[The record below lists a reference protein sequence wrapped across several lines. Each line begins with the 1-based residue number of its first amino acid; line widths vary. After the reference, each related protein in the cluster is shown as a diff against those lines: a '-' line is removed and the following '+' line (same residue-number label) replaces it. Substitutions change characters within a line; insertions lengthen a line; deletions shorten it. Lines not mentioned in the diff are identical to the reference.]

1 MSYTALS
8 IMQIN
13 VDTIILGLGAMGSA
27 AIYQLA
33 KRGHRVL
40 GIDQFSPPHHYG
52 SSHGE
57 TRIIR
62 QAIGEGEEYVPL
74 ALRSY
79 ELWREIEREAG
90 KELLVITGGLILET
104 QQSNSMMHGRRNFL
118 AQTIQCATRFNIRH
132 EILEP
137 QDIRKR
143 YPQFAVT
150 NEFGYFEYET
160 GYLRPELCIQAQLQ
174 LAKRHG
180 AQLQT
185 NEKVLSIHPDGFN
198 KGVIVKTDRAVY
210 GADKLIVA
218 AGSWV
223 TQFLEP
229 SYAQHFKVYRQVM
242 FWFKIQNDLQNQF
255 LPGKLPIFIW
265 IFENGGENMFYGFPS
280 LDGKTI
286 KMASEQYAN
295 VTTPERVDREITDD
309 EKNTMYKDYLLGRL
323 PGITNA
329 CDQAASCL
337 YTTTPDFNFVIDFY
351 PGQPQIII
359 ASPCSGHGFKHSA
372 AVGEVLA
379 ELVLGGKSQ
388 IDISSFG
395 IDRFNV

>member
-1 MSYTALS
+1 
-8 IMQIN
+8 MQN
-13 VDTIILGLGAMGSA
+13 DVDTIILGLGAMGSA

-40 GIDQFSPPHHYG
+40 GIDQFSPPHPCG

-74 ALRSY
+74 TLRSY

-90 KELLVITGGLILET
+90 NELLVITGGLILER
-104 QQSNSMMHGRRNFL
+104 QQSNSIMHGRRNFL
-118 AQTIQCATRFNIRH
+118 ARTVQCATRFNIRH
-132 EILEP
+132 EILET
-137 QDIRKR
+137 QDIRKC

-150 NEFGYFEYET
+150 KEFGYFEYET
-160 GYLRPELCIQAQLQ
+160 GYLRPELCIQAQLN

-180 AQLQT
+180 ANLQT
-185 NEKVLSIHPDGFN
+185 NEKVVSIKVDGFN
-198 KGVIVKTDRAVY
+198 RVIVKTDRAVY
-210 GADKLIVA
+210 HADKLIIA

-229 SYAQHFKVYRQVM
+229 SLAQYFKVYRQTM
-242 FWFKIQNDLQNQF
+242 FWFKIQDDLQTQF

-265 IFENGGENMFYGFPS
+265 VFENGGENMFYGFPS

-286 KMASEQYAN
+286 KIASEQYAN
-295 VTTPERVDREITDD
+295 VTTPEQVDREITDD
-309 EKNTMYKDYLLGRL
+309 EKSTMYKNYLLGRL
-323 PGITNA
+323 PGVANA

-337 YTTTPDFNFVIDFY
+337 YTTTPDFNFVIDFS
-351 PGQPQIII
+351 PGQPQVII

-372 AVGEVLA
+372 AIGEVLA
-379 ELVLGGKSQ
+379 QLILDGKSK
-388 IDISSFG
+388 IDINSFG
-395 IDRFNV
+395 IDRFNA

>member
-1 MSYTALS
+1 
-8 IMQIN
+8 MQN
-13 VDTIILGLGAMGSA
+13 DVNTIILGLGAMGSA

-40 GIDQFSPPHHYG
+40 GIDQFSPPHPYG

-62 QAIGEGEEYVPL
+62 QAIGEGQEYVPL
-74 ALRSY
+74 VLRSY

-90 KELLVITGGLILET
+90 KELLVVTGGLLLER
-104 QQSNSMMHGRRNFL
+104 QQTNSMMHGRRNFL
-118 AQTIQCATRFNIRH
+118 ARTVQCATRFNIRH
-132 EILEP
+132 EILET

-150 NEFGYFEYET
+150 KEFGYFEYAT
-160 GYLRPELCIQAQLQ
+160 GYLRPELCIQAQLN

-180 AQLQT
+180 AKLRT
-185 NEKVLSIHPDGFN
+185 NEKVLCIKADGFSQ
-198 KGVIVKTDRAVY
+198 GVDVKTDRAVY
-210 GADKLIVA
+210 HADKLIIA

-229 SYAQHFKVYRQVM
+229 SLAQHFKVYRQAM
-242 FWFKIQNDLQNQF
+242 FWFKIQDDLQTRF

-265 IFENGGENMFYGFPS
+265 VFENGGENMFYGFPS

-286 KMASEQYAN
+286 KIASEQYTN
-295 VTTPERVDREITDD
+295 VTTPEQVDREITDD
-309 EKNTMYKDYLLGRL
+309 EKSTMYKNYLLGRL
-323 PGITNA
+323 SGIANT
-329 CDQAASCL
+329 CDQVASCL
-337 YTTTPDFNFVIDFY
+337 YTTTPDFNFVIDFS

-372 AVGEVLA
+372 AIGEVLA
-379 ELVLGGKSQ
+379 ELIIEGKSKL
-388 IDISSFG
+388 DISSFG
-395 IDRFNV
+395 IDRFNA

>member
-1 MSYTALS
+1 
-8 IMQIN
+8 MQNN

-33 KRGHRVL
+33 KRDHKVL

-62 QAIGEGEEYVPL
+62 QAIGEGEEYVPP

-90 KELLVITGGLILET
+90 KELLAITGGLILER

-132 EILEP
+132 EILET

-160 GYLRPELCIQAQLQ
+160 GYLRPEFCIQAQLH

-180 AQLQT
+180 AKLQT
-185 NEKVLSIHPDGFN
+185 NEKVLSIHPDRFN
-198 KGVIVKTDRAVY
+198 RVMVKTDRAAY
-210 GADKLIVA
+210 GADKLIIA

-223 TQFLEP
+223 TQFLDL
-229 SYAQHFKVYRQVM
+229 SYAQYFRVYRQVM

-255 LPGKLPIFIW
+255 LPGKFPIFIW
-265 IFENGGENMFYGFPS
+265 VFEIGGETVFYGFPS

-286 KMASEQYAN
+286 KIASEQYAN

-351 PGQPQIII
+351 PGQPQVII

-379 ELVLGGKSQ
+379 ELVLGGKSK

-395 IDRFNV
+395 IDRFNA

>member
-1 MSYTALS
+1 
-8 IMQIN
+8 MQNN

-90 KELLVITGGLILET
+90 KELLAITGGLILER

-132 EILEP
+132 EILET

-160 GYLRPELCIQAQLQ
+160 GYLRPEFCIQAQLH

-180 AQLQT
+180 AKLQT
-185 NEKVLSIHPDGFN
+185 NEKVLSIHPDRFN
-198 KGVIVKTDRAVY
+198 RVMVKTDRAAY
-210 GADKLIVA
+210 GADKLIIA

-223 TQFLEP
+223 TQFLDL
-229 SYAQHFKVYRQVM
+229 SYAQYFRVYRQVM

-255 LPGKLPIFIW
+255 LPGKFPIFIW
-265 IFENGGENMFYGFPS
+265 VFEIGGETVFYGFPS

-286 KMASEQYAN
+286 KIASEQYAN
-295 VTTPERVDREITDD
+295 VTTPERVDREITEE
-309 EKNTMYKDYLLGRL
+309 EKNTMYENYVLSRL

-351 PGQPQIII
+351 PGQPQVII

-379 ELVLGGKSQ
+379 ELVLGGKSK

-395 IDRFNV
+395 IDRFNA

>member
-1 MSYTALS
+1 
-8 IMQIN
+8 MQNN
-13 VDTIILGLGAMGSA
+13 VDTIVLGLGAMGSA

-79 ELWREIEREAG
+79 ELWREIERELG
-90 KELLVITGGLILET
+90 KELLVVTGGLVLER
-104 QQSNSMMHGRRNFL
+104 QQSQTIMHGRRNFL
-118 AQTIQCATRFNIRH
+118 AQTTECARRFHIRH

-137 QDIRKR
+137 QEIRKR
-143 YPQFAVT
+143 YPQFAVA

-160 GYLRPELCIQAQLQ
+160 GYLRPELCVQAQLH
-174 LAKRHG
+174 LAERRG
-180 AQLQT
+180 AKLQT
-185 NEKVLSIHPDGFN
+185 NEKVLTIKPHGSN
-198 KGVIVKTDRAVY
+198 KGVSVTTDRAVY
-210 GADKLIVA
+210 GADKLIIA

-229 SYAQHFKVYRQVM
+229 AHARHFKVYRQVM
-242 FWFKIQNDLQNQF
+242 FWFGIRDDLRSQF
-255 LPGKLPIFIW
+255 LPGEFPIFIW
-265 IFENGGENMFYGFPS
+265 IFENARDNFFYGFPS

-286 KMASEQYAN
+286 KIASEQYGS
-295 VTTPERVDREITDD
+295 VTDPAQVNREISNE
-309 EKNTMYKDYLLGRL
+309 EKRAMHKKYVLGRL
-323 PGITNA
+323 PGISST
-329 CDQAASCL
+329 CAAAVSCL
-337 YTTTPDFNFVIDFY
+337 YTTTPDSNFVIDFY
-351 PGQPQIII
+351 PGHPQVII

-372 AVGEVLA
+372 AIGEVLA
-379 ELVLGGKSQ
+379 ELVICGKSK

-395 IDRFNV
+395 IDRFDA

>member
-1 MSYTALS
+1 
-8 IMQIN
+8 MQNN
-13 VDTIILGLGAMGSA
+13 VDTIVLGLGAMGSA
-27 AIYQLA
+27 ATYQLA

-40 GIDQFSPPHHYG
+40 GIDQFSPPHYYG

-62 QAIGEGEEYVPL
+62 QAIGEGEQYVPL

-90 KELLVITGGLILET
+90 KELLVVTGGLVLERQHSQT
-104 QQSNSMMHGRRNFL
+104 IMHGRRNFL
-118 AQTIQCATRFNIRH
+118 AQTTQCARRFNIRH

-137 QDIRKR
+137 QEIRKC

-160 GYLRPELCIQAQLQ
+160 GYLRPELCIQAQLH

-180 AQLQT
+180 AKLQI
-185 NEKVLSIHPDGFN
+185 NEKVLTIKSHAFK
-198 KGVIVKTDRAVY
+198 KGVRVKTDRAVY
-210 GADKLIVA
+210 GADKLIIA
-218 AGSWV
+218 AGPWV

-242 FWFKIQNDLQNQF
+242 FWFRIRDDLKSQF
-255 LPGKLPIFIW
+255 LPGQFPIFIW
-265 IFENGGENMFYGFPS
+265 IFENARENVFYGFPS

-286 KMASEQYAN
+286 KMASEQYVN
-295 VTTPERVDREITDD
+295 VTNPEQVDREISDE
-309 EKNTMYKDYLLGRL
+309 EKNTMYKNYIFGRL
-323 PGITNA
+323 PGITNTCA
-329 CDQAASCL
+329 GAASCL
-337 YTTTPDFNFVIDFY
+337 YTTTPDSNFVIDFY
-351 PGQPQIII
+351 PGRPQVII

-372 AVGEVLA
+372 AIGEVLA
-379 ELVLGGKSQ
+379 ELVIDGKSK

-395 IDRFNV
+395 IDRFDA

>member
-1 MSYTALS
+1 
-8 IMQIN
+8 MQNN

-40 GIDQFSPPHHYG
+40 GIDQFSPPHPYG

-62 QAIGEGEEYVPL
+62 QAIGEGQEYVPL
-74 ALRSY
+74 VLRSY

-90 KELLVITGGLILET
+90 KELLVITGGLILEN
-104 QQSNSMMHGRRNFL
+104 QQSNTMMHGRRNFL

-132 EILEP
+132 EILET
-137 QDIRKR
+137 QDIRRR

-160 GYLRPELCIQAQLQ
+160 GYLRPELCIQAQLH

-180 AQLQT
+180 AKLQT

-198 KGVIVKTDRAVY
+198 RVRVKTDRAVY
-210 GADKLIVA
+210 HADKLIIA

-229 SYAQHFKVYRQVM
+229 SLAQHFKVYRQAM
-242 FWFKIQNDLQNQF
+242 FWFKIQDDLQNQF
-255 LPGKLPIFIW
+255 LPGKFPIFIW
-265 IFENGGENMFYGFPS
+265 VFENGGENMFYGFPS

-286 KMASEQYAN
+286 KIASEQYTN
-295 VTTPERVDREITDD
+295 VTTPEQMDREITEE
-309 EKNTMYKDYLLGRL
+309 EKNTMYKKYVLSRL

-329 CDQAASCL
+329 CDEAASCL

-351 PGQPQIII
+351 PGHPQVII

-372 AVGEVLA
+372 AIGEVLA
-379 ELVLGGKSQ
+379 ELIIEGKSKL
-388 IDISSFG
+388 DISSFG
-395 IDRFNV
+395 IDRFNA

>member
-1 MSYTALS
+1 
-8 IMQIN
+8 MQNN

-90 KELLVITGGLILET
+90 QELLVITGGLILES
-104 QQSNSMMHGRRNFL
+104 QQSNSTMHGRRNFL

-150 NEFGYFEYET
+150 NEFGYFESET
-160 GYLRPELCIQAQLQ
+160 GYLRPELCIQAQLH

-180 AQLQT
+180 AKLQT
-185 NEKVLSIHPDGFN
+185 NEKVLSIHPDRFN
-198 KGVIVKTDRAVY
+198 RVMVKTDRAAY
-210 GADKLIVA
+210 GADKLIIA

-223 TQFLEP
+223 TQFLDL
-229 SYAQHFKVYRQVM
+229 SYAQYFRVYRQVM

-255 LPGKLPIFIW
+255 LPGKFPIFIW
-265 IFENGGENMFYGFPS
+265 VFEIGGETVFYGFPS

-286 KMASEQYAN
+286 KIASEQYAN

-351 PGQPQIII
+351 PGQPQVII

-379 ELVLGGKSQ
+379 ELVLGGKSK

-395 IDRFNV
+395 IDRFNA

>member
-1 MSYTALS
+1 
-8 IMQIN
+8 MQNN

-40 GIDQFSPPHHYG
+40 GIDQFSPPHPYG

-62 QAIGEGEEYVPL
+62 QAIGEGQEYVPL
-74 ALRSY
+74 VLRSY

-90 KELLVITGGLILET
+90 KELLVITGGLILEN
-104 QQSNSMMHGRRNFL
+104 QQSNTMMHGQRNFL

-132 EILEP
+132 EILET
-137 QDIRKR
+137 QDIRRR

-160 GYLRPELCIQAQLQ
+160 GYLRPELCIQAQLR

-180 AQLQT
+180 AKLQI
-185 NEKVLSIHPDGFN
+185 NERVLTINPDGFN
-198 KGVIVKTDRAVY
+198 KGVIVRTDRAVY
-210 GADKLIVA
+210 GADKLIIA

-229 SYAQHFKVYRQVM
+229 SDAQHFKVYRQVM
-242 FWFKIQNDLQNQF
+242 FWFRIRDDVQSQF
-255 LPGKLPIFIW
+255 LPGQSPIFIW
-265 IFENGGENMFYGFPS
+265 VFENGGENMFYGFPS

-286 KMASEQYAN
+286 KIASEQYTN
-295 VTTPERVDREITDD
+295 VTTPEQMDREITEE
-309 EKNTMYKDYLLGRL
+309 EKNTMYKKYVLSRL

-329 CDQAASCL
+329 CDEAASCL

-351 PGQPQIII
+351 PGHPQVII

-372 AVGEVLA
+372 AIGEVLA
-379 ELVLGGKSQ
+379 ELIIEGKSKL
-388 IDISSFG
+388 DISSFG
-395 IDRFNV
+395 IDRFNA

>member
-1 MSYTALS
+1 
-8 IMQIN
+8 MQNN

-33 KRGHRVL
+33 KRDHKVL

-90 KELLVITGGLILET
+90 KELLVITGGLILER

-132 EILEP
+132 EILET

-160 GYLRPELCIQAQLQ
+160 GYLRPEFCIQAQLH

-180 AQLQT
+180 AKLQT
-185 NEKVLSIHPDGFN
+185 NEKVLSIHPDRFN
-198 KGVIVKTDRAVY
+198 RVMVKTDRAAY
-210 GADKLIVA
+210 GADKLIIA

-223 TQFLEP
+223 TQFLDL
-229 SYAQHFKVYRQVM
+229 SYAQYFRVYRQVM

-255 LPGKLPIFIW
+255 LPGKFPIFIW
-265 IFENGGENMFYGFPS
+265 VFEIGGETVFYGFPS

-286 KMASEQYAN
+286 KIASEQYAN

-351 PGQPQIII
+351 PGQPQVII

-379 ELVLGGKSQ
+379 ELVLGGKSK

-395 IDRFNV
+395 IDRFNA

>member
-1 MSYTALS
+1 
-8 IMQIN
+8 MQN
-13 VDTIILGLGAMGSA
+13 DVNTIILGLGAMGSA

-40 GIDQFSPPHHYG
+40 GIDQFSPPHPYG

-62 QAIGEGEEYVPL
+62 QAIGEGQEYVPL
-74 ALRSY
+74 VLRSY

-90 KELLVITGGLILET
+90 KELLVVTGGLILEG
-104 QQSNSMMHGRRNFL
+104 QQTNSMMHGRRNFL
-118 AQTIQCATRFNIRH
+118 ARTVQCATRFNIRH
-132 EILEP
+132 EILET

-150 NEFGYFEYET
+150 KEFGYFEYET
-160 GYLRPELCIQAQLQ
+160 GYLRPELCIQAQLH

-180 AQLQT
+180 AKLRT
-185 NEKVLSIHPDGFN
+185 NEKVLSIKTDGFSQ
-198 KGVIVKTDRAVY
+198 GVGVKTDRAVY
-210 GADKLIVA
+210 HADKLIIA
-218 AGSWV
+218 AGPWV

-229 SYAQHFKVYRQVM
+229 SLAQHFKVYRQAM
-242 FWFKIQNDLQNQF
+242 FWFKIQDDLQTQF

-265 IFENGGENMFYGFPS
+265 VFENGGENMFYGFPS

-286 KMASEQYAN
+286 KIASEQYAN
-295 VTTPERVDREITDD
+295 VTTPEQVDREITDE
-309 EKNTMYKDYLLGRL
+309 EKGTMYKNYLLGRL
-323 PGITNA
+323 SGIANA
-329 CDQAASCL
+329 CDQVASCL
-337 YTTTPDFNFVIDFY
+337 YTTTPDFNFVIDFS

-372 AVGEVLA
+372 AIGEVLA
-379 ELVLGGKSQ
+379 ELIIEGKSKL
-388 IDISSFG
+388 DISSFG
-395 IDRFNV
+395 IDRFNA

>member
-1 MSYTALS
+1 
-8 IMQIN
+8 MQNN

-33 KRGHRVL
+33 KRDHKVL

-90 KELLVITGGLILET
+90 KELLAITGGLILER

-132 EILEP
+132 EILET
-137 QDIRKR
+137 QDIGKR

-160 GYLRPELCIQAQLQ
+160 GYLRPELCIQAQLN

-180 AQLQT
+180 AKLQT

-198 KGVIVKTDRAVY
+198 RVMVKTDRAVY
-210 GADKLIVA
+210 GADKLIIA

-223 TQFLEP
+223 TQFLDL
-229 SYAQHFKVYRQVM
+229 SYAQYFRVYRQVM

-255 LPGKLPIFIW
+255 LPGKFPIFIW
-265 IFENGGENMFYGFPS
+265 VFEIGGETVFYGFPS

-286 KMASEQYAN
+286 KIASEQYAN

-329 CDQAASCL
+329 CDQAESCL

-351 PGQPQIII
+351 PGQPQVII

-372 AVGEVLA
+372 AIGEVLA
-379 ELVLGGKSQ
+379 ELIIEGKSKL
-388 IDISSFG
+388 DISSFG
-395 IDRFNV
+395 IDRFNA

>member
-1 MSYTALS
+1 M
-8 IMQIN
+8 MRNN
-13 VDTIILGLGAMGSA
+13 VDTIVLGLGAMGSA

-40 GIDQFSPPHHYG
+40 GIDQFSPPHDYG

-90 KELLVITGGLILET
+90 RELLVITGGLILES
-104 QQSNSMMHGRRNFL
+104 QQSNTMMHGRRNFL
-118 AQTIQCATRFNIRH
+118 AQTIQCATLFNLCH

-160 GYLRPELCIQAQLQ
+160 GYLRPELCIQAQLD

-180 AQLQT
+180 ANLQT
-185 NEKVLSIHPDGFN
+185 NEKVLSIKPDGFN

-210 GADKLIVA
+210 GADKLIIA

-229 SYAQHFKVYRQVM
+229 AHAQHFKVYRQAM
-242 FWFKIQNDLQNQF
+242 FWFKIQDDLQNQF
-255 LPGKLPIFIW
+255 LPGKFPTFIW
-265 IFENGGENMFYGFPS
+265 VLQSGGENVFYGFPS

-286 KMASEQYAN
+286 KMASEQYVN
-295 VTTPERVDREITDD
+295 VTTPEQVEREITEE
-309 EKNTMYKDYLLGRL
+309 EKNTMYKDYVLSRL

-329 CDQAASCL
+329 CDEAASCL
-337 YTTTPDFNFVIDFY
+337 YTTTPDSNFVIDFY
-351 PGQPQIII
+351 PGHPQVII

-372 AVGEVLA
+372 AIGEVLA
-379 ELVLGGKSQ
+379 ELVLGGKSK
-388 IDISSFG
+388 IDVSSFG
-395 IDRFNV
+395 IDRFNA

>member
-1 MSYTALS
+1 M
-8 IMQIN
+8 MRNN
-13 VDTIILGLGAMGSA
+13 VDTIVLGLGAMGSA

-40 GIDQFSPPHHYG
+40 GIDQFPPPHHYG

-74 ALRSY
+74 TLRSY

-90 KELLVITGGLILET
+90 KELLVITGGLILER
-104 QQSNSMMHGRRNFL
+104 QHSNSMMHGRRNFL
-118 AQTIQCATRFNIRH
+118 ARTVQCARRFNIRH
-132 EILEP
+132 EILET

-150 NEFGYFEYET
+150 KEFGYFEYEI
-160 GYLRPELCIQAQLQ
+160 GYLRPELCIQAQLY

-185 NEKVLSIHPDGFN
+185 NEKVLSINPDGFN
-198 KGVIVKTDRAVY
+198 KGVMVKTDRAVY
-210 GADKLIVA
+210 GADKLIIA

-223 TQFLEP
+223 TQFLEL
-229 SYAQHFKVYRQVM
+229 SYAQHFRIYRQVM

-255 LPGKLPIFIW
+255 LPGKFPIFIW
-265 IFENGGENMFYGFPS
+265 VFEIGGGNVFYGFPS

-286 KMASEQYAN
+286 KMATEQYAN
-295 VTTPERVDREITDD
+295 VTTPEQVDREITDD

-337 YTTTPDFNFVIDFY
+337 YTTTPDSNFVIDFY
-351 PGQPQIII
+351 PGHPQVII

-372 AVGEVLA
+372 AIGEVLA
-379 ELVLGGKSQ
+379 ELVLEGKSKT
-388 IDISSFG
+388 DISSFG
-395 IDRFNV
+395 IDRFNA

>member
-1 MSYTALS
+1 
-8 IMQIN
+8 MQNN

-40 GIDQFSPPHHYG
+40 GIDQFSPPHPYG

-62 QAIGEGEEYVPL
+62 QAIGEGQEYVPL
-74 ALRSY
+74 VLRSY

-90 KELLVITGGLILET
+90 KELLVITGGLILEN
-104 QQSNSMMHGRRNFL
+104 QQSNTMMHGRRNFL

-132 EILEP
+132 EILET
-137 QDIRKR
+137 QDIRRR

-160 GYLRPELCIQAQLQ
+160 GYLRPELCIQAQLH

-180 AQLQT
+180 AKLQI
-185 NEKVLSIHPDGFN
+185 NERVLTINPDGFN
-198 KGVIVKTDRAVY
+198 KGVIVRTDRAVY
-210 GADKLIVA
+210 GADKLIIA

-229 SYAQHFKVYRQVM
+229 SDAQHFKVYRQVM
-242 FWFKIQNDLQNQF
+242 FWFRIRDDVQSQF
-255 LPGKLPIFIW
+255 LPGEFPIFIW
-265 IFENGGENMFYGFPS
+265 VFENGGENMFYGFPS

-286 KMASEQYAN
+286 KIASEQYTN
-295 VTTPERVDREITDD
+295 VTTPEQMYREITDD
-309 EKNTMYKDYLLGRL
+309 EKSTMYKNYLLGWL
-323 PGITNA
+323 PGIANA

-337 YTTTPDFNFVIDFY
+337 YTTTPDFNFVIDFSR
-351 PGQPQIII
+351 GQPQIII

-372 AVGEVLA
+372 AIGEVLA
-379 ELVLGGKSQ
+379 ELIIEGKSKL
-388 IDISSFG
+388 DISSFG
-395 IDRFNV
+395 IDRFNA

>member
-1 MSYTALS
+1 
-8 IMQIN
+8 MQNN
-13 VDTIILGLGAMGSA
+13 VDTIVLGLGAMGSA

-79 ELWREIEREAG
+79 ELWREIERELG
-90 KELLVITGGLILET
+90 KELLVVTGGLVLER
-104 QQSNSMMHGRRNFL
+104 QQSQTIMHGRRNFL
-118 AQTIQCATRFNIRH
+118 AQTTECARRFHIRH

-137 QDIRKR
+137 QEIRKR
-143 YPQFAVT
+143 YPQFAVA

-160 GYLRPELCIQAQLQ
+160 GYLRPELCIQAQLH
-174 LAKRHG
+174 LAERHG
-180 AQLQT
+180 AKLQI

-198 KGVIVKTDRAVY
+198 RVMVKTDRAVY
-210 GADKLIVA
+210 GADKLIIA

-229 SYAQHFKVYRQVM
+229 SHAQHFKVYRQMM
-242 FWFKIQNDLQNQF
+242 FWFRIRDDLRSQF
-255 LPGKLPIFIW
+255 LPGEFPIFIW
-265 IFENGGENMFYGFPS
+265 IFENARENFFYGFPS
-280 LDGKTI
+280 LDCETI
-286 KMASEQYAN
+286 KIASEQYVN
-295 VTTPERVDREITDD
+295 VTNPEQMDREITEE
-309 EKNTMYKDYLLGRL
+309 EKNTMHKNYVLGRL
-323 PGITNA
+323 PGITSTCA
-329 CDQAASCL
+329 GAASCL
-337 YTTTPDFNFVIDFY
+337 YTTTPDSNFVIDFY
-351 PGQPQIII
+351 PGHPQVII

-372 AVGEVLA
+372 AIGEVLA
-379 ELVLGGKSQ
+379 ELVIDGKSK
-388 IDISSFG
+388 IDISRFG
-395 IDRFNV
+395 IGRFDA

>member
-1 MSYTALS
+1 
-8 IMQIN
+8 MQNN

-33 KRGHRVL
+33 KRDHKVL

-90 KELLVITGGLILET
+90 KELLAITGGLILER

-132 EILEP
+132 EILET

-160 GYLRPELCIQAQLQ
+160 GYLRSEFCIQAQLH

-180 AQLQT
+180 AKLQT
-185 NEKVLSIHPDGFN
+185 NEKVLSIHPDRFN
-198 KGVIVKTDRAVY
+198 RVMVKTDRAAY
-210 GADKLIVA
+210 GADKLIIA

-223 TQFLEP
+223 TQFLDL
-229 SYAQHFKVYRQVM
+229 SYAQYFRVYRQVM

-265 IFENGGENMFYGFPS
+265 VFEIGGETVFYGFPS

-286 KMASEQYAN
+286 KIASELYA
-295 VTTPERVDREITDD
+295 
-309 EKNTMYKDYLLGRL
+309 K
-323 PGITNA
+323 
-329 CDQAASCL
+329 
-337 YTTTPDFNFVIDFY
+337 
-351 PGQPQIII
+351 
-359 ASPCSGHGFKHSA
+359 
-372 AVGEVLA
+372 
-379 ELVLGGKSQ
+379 
-388 IDISSFG
+388 
-395 IDRFNV
+395 

>member
-1 MSYTALS
+1 MRN
-8 IMQIN
+8 N
-13 VDTIILGLGAMGSA
+13 VDTIVLGLGAMGSA

-79 ELWREIEREAG
+79 ELWSEIEREAE
-90 KELLVITGGLILET
+90 KELLVITGGLVLEN
-104 QQSNSMMHGRRNFL
+104 QQSNTMMHGRRNFL

-132 EILEP
+132 DILEP

-160 GYLRPELCIQAQLQ
+160 GYLRPESCIQAQLH
-174 LAKRHG
+174 LAEKHG
-180 AQLQT
+180 AKLQI
-185 NEKVLSIHPDGFN
+185 NEKVLAINSYGLN
-198 KGVIVKTDRAVY
+198 KGISVKTDRAVY
-210 GADKLIVA
+210 SADKLIIA

-223 TQFLEP
+223 TQFLDP
-229 SYAQHFKVYRQVM
+229 SHARHFKVYRQVM
-242 FWFKIQNDLQNQF
+242 FWFKIRDDVQSQF
-255 LPGKLPIFIW
+255 FPGEFPIFIW
-265 IFENGGENMFYGFPS
+265 IFENARENFFYGFPS
-280 LDGKTI
+280 LDGETI
-286 KMASEQYAN
+286 KIASEQYVN
-295 VTTPERVDREITDD
+295 VTNPEQLDREISDE
-309 EKNTMYKDYLLGRL
+309 EKNTMHKNYVLDRL
-323 PGITNA
+323 PGITSTCA
-329 CDQAASCL
+329 GAASCL
-337 YTTTPDFNFVIDFY
+337 YTTTPDSNFVIDFY
-351 PGQPQIII
+351 PGRPQVII

-372 AVGEVLA
+372 AIGEVLA
-379 ELVLGGKSQ
+379 ELVIDGKSK
-388 IDISSFG
+388 IDISRFG
-395 IDRFNV
+395 IGRFDA

>member
-1 MSYTALS
+1 M
-8 IMQIN
+8 MRNN
-13 VDTIILGLGAMGSA
+13 VDTIVLGLGAMGSA

-40 GIDQFSPPHHYG
+40 GIDQFSPPHDYG

-90 KELLVITGGLILET
+90 RELLVITGGLILES
-104 QQSNSMMHGRRNFL
+104 QQSNTMMHGRRNFL
-118 AQTIQCATRFNIRH
+118 AQTIQCATLFNLCH

-160 GYLRPELCIQAQLQ
+160 GYLRPELCIQAQLD

-180 AQLQT
+180 ANLQT
-185 NEKVLSIHPDGFN
+185 NEKVLSIKPDGFN

-210 GADKLIVA
+210 GADKLIIA

-229 SYAQHFKVYRQVM
+229 AHAQYFKVYRQAM
-242 FWFKIQNDLQNQF
+242 FWFKIQDDLQNQF

-265 IFENGGENMFYGFPS
+265 IFQSGGENVFYGFPS

-286 KMASEQYAN
+286 KMASEQYVN
-295 VTTPERVDREITDD
+295 VTTPEQVEREITEE
-309 EKNTMYKDYLLGRL
+309 EKNTMYKNYVLSRL

-329 CDQAASCL
+329 CDEAASCL
-337 YTTTPDFNFVIDFY
+337 YTTTPDSNFVIDFY
-351 PGQPQIII
+351 PGHPQVII

-372 AVGEVLA
+372 AIGEVLA
-379 ELVLGGKSQ
+379 EVVSGGKSK

-395 IDRFNV
+395 IDRFNA

>member
-1 MSYTALS
+1 M
-8 IMQIN
+8 IQNN
-13 VDTIILGLGAMGSA
+13 VDTIVLGLGAMGSA

-33 KRGHRVL
+33 KRDHRVL
-40 GIDQFSPPHHYG
+40 GIDQLSPPHYYG

-90 KELLVITGGLILET
+90 KELLVITGGLILES
-104 QQSNSMMHGRRNFL
+104 QQSNTMMHGRRNFL
-118 AQTIQCATRFNIRH
+118 AQTIQCARRFNIPH

-137 QDIRKR
+137 EDIRKR

-150 NEFGYFEYET
+150 NEFGYFEYEA
-160 GYLRPELCIQAQLQ
+160 GYLRPELCIQAQLH

-180 AQLQT
+180 ANLQT
-185 NEKVLSIHPDGFN
+185 NERALSIHPDGFN

-210 GADKLIVA
+210 GADKLIIA

-242 FWFKIQNDLQNQF
+242 FWFRTRDDLENQF
-255 LPGKLPIFIW
+255 LPGKFPIFIW
-265 IFENGGENMFYGFPS
+265 VFENGGENVFYGFPS

-286 KMASEQYAN
+286 KMASEQYVN
-295 VTTPERVDREITDD
+295 VTTPEQVERGITEE
-309 EKNTMYKDYLLGRL
+309 EKNAMYENFVLGRL
-323 PGITNA
+323 PGIANA
-329 CDQAASCL
+329 CDEAASCL
-337 YTTTPDFNFVIDFY
+337 YTTTPDSNFVIDFY
-351 PGQPQIII
+351 PGHPQVII

-372 AVGEVLA
+372 AIGEVLA
-379 ELVLGGKSQ
+379 ELASGGKSK

-395 IDRFNV
+395 IDRFNA